1 MDETLRPEDRP
12 HPNPSPEAE
21 GLLASRKKWTLRD
34 QAKQQNSPPL
44 QGRGRGWGLSAG
56 RHEELAGYAQ
66 EMRRNPTE
74 SEIRLWRALSR
85 SQLGG
90 YKFRRQAVI
99 DPFIADFLCPQKAL
113 IVEVD
118 GETHDVDKDR
128 GRDMALQRLGFEVLH
143 VTNPDVMRNLDGV
156 LQAILIAL
164 EQAPDRWEKP
174 HPNPSPEEEGLKDNI
189 ALSPSPSG
197 EGLGVGSLGTE
208 QRQLDGISL
217 EGSVR

>member
-1 MDETLRPEDRP
+1 MTNENFRPEDRP
-12 HPNPSPEAE
+12 HPNPRSEARDSERPGGE
-21 GLLASRKKWTLRD
+21 GLSSQRQKWTLRD
-34 QAKQQNSPPL
+34 QAKQKNSPPL

-74 SEIRLWRALSR
+74 PEIRLWRALSR

-174 HPNPSPEEEGLKDNI
+174 HPNPSPEEEGLKQV
-189 ALSPSPSG
+189 AAQKL
-197 EGLGVGSLGTE
+197 L
-208 QRQLDGISL
+208 GISL
-217 EGSVR
+217 EGSVG